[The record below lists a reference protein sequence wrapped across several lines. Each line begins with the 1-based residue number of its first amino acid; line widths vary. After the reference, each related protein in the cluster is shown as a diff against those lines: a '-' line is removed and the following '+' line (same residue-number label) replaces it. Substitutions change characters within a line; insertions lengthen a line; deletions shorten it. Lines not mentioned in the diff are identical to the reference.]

1 MRASSRRLGGNPGG
15 SPGRS
20 LRRLLCSVLLLGT
33 AAFTGCGEEKL
44 DEIIPL
50 QVGEDSY
57 RVEVARTPEER
68 RRGLMGR
75 DSLGRFEGM
84 LFVFQRDQQLSF
96 WMKDTS
102 IPLSIA
108 YISADGTIRSIHD
121 LEPHSRRSVSSTR
134 AVRYALELPRG
145 AFERSGAQV
154 GDTIGFPE
162 DFN

>member
-1 MRASSRRLGGNPGG
+1 MSGSRR
-15 SPGRS
+15 R
-20 LRRLLCSVLLLGT
+20 LRRLLCCALLLGT
-33 AAFTGCGEEKL
+33 TAFTGCGEEKL
-44 DEIIPL
+44 DEVISL
-50 QVGEDSY
+50 QVGEDTY
-57 RVEVARTPEER
+57 QVEVARSEEER
-68 RRGLMGR
+68 RKGLMGR

-121 LEPHSRRSVSSTR
+121 LEPHSRRSVSSSR

-145 AFERSGAQV
+145 GFTRSGATV
-154 GDTIGFPE
+154 GDTIGFPD
-162 DFN
+162 DFAP